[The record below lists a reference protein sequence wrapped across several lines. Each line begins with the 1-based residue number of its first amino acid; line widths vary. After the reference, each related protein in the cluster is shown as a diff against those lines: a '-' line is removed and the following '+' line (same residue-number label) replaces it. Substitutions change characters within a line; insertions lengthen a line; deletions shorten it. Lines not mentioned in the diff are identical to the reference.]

1 MKRLV
6 IKTILLLLLVVV
18 VDAVFGIT
26 MRSALFSTIKG
37 DWGRRNFIVNKT
49 HEDILVFGS
58 SRAIHHYDPRI
69 LANALNSSCYNCAE
83 DGNGILLHYPRIEM
97 ILQRYTPRIIIYDL
111 IPKYDFLQYDN
122 TSFLGILRPY
132 SDNSLVKE
140 VIRDIDENELL
151 KLHSNLYKYNSSFL
165 EILMQR
171 FSHSTV
177 TAKDFSYTPL
187 ASEMD
192 YEPGPTGKFEGDGID
207 SLKYSYLGELA
218 DLCRSHGV
226 ELFFTASPW
235 YKMSESDAYAPIYK
249 LCKEKG
255 VTFLNHNFDKSFNL
269 DKKYFHD
276 PAHLDQYGAETF
288 SSLIAHEIKE
298 SL

>member
-1 MKRLV
+1 MKKFALYIFLV
-6 IKTILLLLLVVV
+6 ILGVLII
-18 VDAVFGIT
+18 DFCFGLI
-26 MRSALFSTIKG
+26 MKPVLESTTKG
-37 DWGRRNFIVNKT
+37 DWGRRNYIVNT
-49 HEDILVFGS
+49 TNEDLLIFGG
-58 SRAIHHYDPRI
+58 SRAIHHYDTRI
-69 LANALNSSCYNCAE
+69 LSDSLYMSCYNCGD
-83 DGNGILLHYPRIEM
+83 DGMGIIVHYPRFKKI
-97 ILQRYTPRIIIYDL
+97 IQRYHPKVVVYEIAPLVDFYIRDDTP
-111 IPKYDFLQYDN
+111 FLK
-122 TSFLGILRPY
+122 LLRPY
-132 SDNSLVKE
+132 SDDSLVKE

-177 TAKDFSYTPL
+177 TAKNFTYSPL
-187 ASEMD
+187 VSEMD

-226 ELFFTASPW
+226 KLFFTASPW

-255 VTFLNHNFDKSFNL
+255 VTFLNHNFDDSFNL

-276 PAHLDQYGAETF
+276 SAHLDQYGAETF